1 LVFTLTKGMW
11 ANCVSLDLFNLDLLT
26 IMTAYLFLL
35 YGGTIA
41 GTFAFGQGCLMDI
54 FSGGLDGLFALL
66 YLSVFGGIYLGCRF
80 FNLQDPKGQ
89 GILVFLAV
97 LLKGTLS
104 FIVLK
109 AFYPLVFFSK
119 SYIFITGIS
128 AIGAGLI
135 APIIFGL
142 FNRLRSISLN
152 NEGGPPQDELYALAL
167 HKQHSEKLYQQGD
180 VK

>member
-1 LVFTLTKGMW
+1 MW
-11 ANCVSLDLFNLDLLT
+11 ENSAYLYLFNLDLLT
-26 IMTAYLFLL
+26 IMIAYLFLL

-41 GTFAFGQGCLMDI
+41 ATFAFGQGFLIDL

-104 FIVLK
+104 IIVIK
-109 AFYPLVFFSK
+109 AFYPMGVFSK
-119 SYIFITGIS
+119 SQIFITGIS
-128 AIGAGLI
+128 AMGAGLI
-135 APIIFGL
+135 APIMFNL

-152 NEGGPPQDELYALAL
+152 NEGGPPPDELYALAL
-167 HKQHSEKLYQQGD
+167 HKKHREKSYQQD
-180 VK
+180 ADK